1 MAFLARLAPMLLKG
15 AQGAITKGGGAKGI
29 ATKAAG
35 AYVAGRAAN
44 MAQGQQDGQ
53 SPQVGNWT
61 GY

>member
-1 MAFLARLAPMLLKG
+1 MLLKG